1 MWLLFLFFFSLSS
14 SSSSCFIFVSFL
26 PLPPFPFSRY
36 MKYLYPY
43 ECEKRRLSTPAELQ
57 AAIDGNR
64 REGRRSSYG
73 TYAASGSTTNES
85 LVQRNPHTP
94 NSLALHAQMSPL
106 SLVTA
111 VAAGGQHHGSQ
122 SLVNGSAAHTPLPHH
137 PHHPQHSQGLPGQP
151 PNAGQFQQP
160 PCVSSLLLSVSSR
173 IAKNSLLLFARES
186 ESPPEIEEMERGE
199 GARERTGKREGQGV
213 GLF

>member
-1 MWLLFLFFFSLSS
+1 MFASSVNQQRAAPPIRFLAPLRGIFFFFLLFSTCFFS
-14 SSSSCFIFVSFL
+14 
-26 PLPPFPFSRY
+26 FPRY

-73 TYAASGSTTNES
+73 TYAANSGTTNET
-85 LVQRNPHTP
+85 LVQRNPHQS

-111 VAAGGQHHGSQ
+111 VAAGGQHHGPQ
-122 SLVNGSAAHTPLPHH
+122 SLLNGSAVHTPSPHH
-137 PHHPQHSQGLPGQP
+137 PHHPQHLQGLPGP
-151 PNAGQFQQP
+151 PSNAG
-160 PCVSSLLLSVSSR
+160 
-173 IAKNSLLLFARES
+173 KNACN
-186 ESPPEIEEMERGE
+186 MH
-199 GARERTGKREGQGV
+199 TGWHDG
-213 GLF
+213 

>member
-1 MWLLFLFFFSLSS
+1 
-14 SSSSCFIFVSFL
+14 
-26 PLPPFPFSRY
+26 

-151 PNAGQFQQP
+151 PNAGQCSNCARAPIFFP
-160 PCVSSLLLSVSSR
+160 PPSNLRKSRKERARECSLSPSSSLR
-173 IAKNSLLLFARES
+173 FRDETKPAGN
-186 ESPPEIEEMERGE
+186 GGN
-199 GARERTGKREGQGV
+199 GAWRERDRREKR
-213 GLF
+213 